1 MTDFGFSKGPDKT
14 KGEAGPPAKLDLGGM
29 PKGPIVNDRMMERE
43 AMERAERV
51 GFTDRGQGRGVV
63 RRKRVAQPTATVYVK
78 GPEELIEWFIG
89 YTESKGHSAYWKAIE
104 DFRAMVEGGARPEQ
118 G

>member
-1 MTDFGFSKGPDKT
+1 MTDFGFGKG
-14 KGEAGPPAKLDLGGM
+14 GEKPQGEGEKSAKLDLGGM
-29 PKGPIVNDRMMERE
+29 PKGPIVNDRMRERE

-78 GPEELIEWFIG
+78 GPEELIEWFIA
-89 YTESKGHSAYWKAIE
+89 YTEDKGHSAYWKAIE
-104 DFRAMVEGGARPEQ
+104 DFRALVEGGGRVDR
-118 G
+118 

>member
-1 MTDFGFSKGPDKT
+1 MTDFGFGKGGAKPKA
-14 KGEAGPPAKLDLGGM
+14 EAAAPTNLDLGGM
-29 PKGPIVNDRMMERE
+29 PNGPIENDRMRERD

-51 GFTDRGQGRGVV
+51 GFTDRGQGRGIV

-78 GPEELIEWFIG
+78 GPEELIEWFIH

-104 DFRAMVEGGARPEQ
+104 DFRAMVEGR
-118 G
+118 

>member
-1 MTDFGFSKGPDKT
+1 MSDFGFGKGSDKSKGESPDR
-14 KGEAGPPAKLDLGGM
+14 GKLDLGGM
-29 PKGPIVNDRMMERE
+29 PKGPVLNDRMREHE
-43 AMERAERV
+43 AMARAEAV

-78 GPEELIEWFIG
+78 GPEELIEWFIN
-89 YTESKGHSAYWKAIE
+89 YTESKGHSAYWKAID
-104 DFRAMVEGGARPEQ
+104 DFRALVEQ